1 MNMSKTLKL
10 EKISSRSLRIDVF
23 KSCEVLQISDVHY
36 DSVTCDR
43 ELLTKHLKEA
53 ERRNALVFING
64 DWFDLMQGKWDP
76 RGGYSGLRQ
85 EYKHSDYLDRVIQDS
100 AEYLGKFNLQYVFA
114 LGNHETNIIK
124 RMHTNPISALCLL
137 LRSKG
142 KECVEMGYDGYVLYK
157 FTDSISKDALSHMNY
172 LQYFHHG
179 SGGNAPRS
187 KGILSADIDQ
197 KDSPDADMITKGHD
211 HNKWSYPSVV
221 ERVDKHGAIKNKT
234 VWHLRTGSYQALPE
248 YGWAKEKKFGHPSL
262 GGWFV
267 TMTMGRKRVDGKHI
281 RMIEVKIES
290 AE

>member
-1 MNMSKTLKL
+1 
-10 EKISSRSLRIDVF
+10 
-23 KSCEVLQISDVHY
+23 
-36 DSVTCDR
+36 
-43 ELLTKHLKEA
+43 LLTKHLKEA

-100 AEYLGKFNLQYVFA
+100 ADYLSKFDLQYIFA

-124 RMHTNPISALCLL
+124 RMHTNPISAMCLL
-137 LRSKG
+137 LRSQG
-142 KECVEMGYDGYVLYK
+142 KECVEMGYDGYILYNMSDTHTAEMRVDK
-157 FTDSISKDALSHMNY
+157 TFV
-172 LQYFHHG
+172 QYFHHG

-197 KDSPDADMITKGHD
+197 KDSPDADLITKGHD
-211 HNKWSYPSVV
+211 HNKWSFPSVV
-221 ERVDKHGAIKNKT
+221 ERVNKFGTITNQT

-267 TMTMGRKRVDGKHI
+267 NLTLRRKNTETGKT
-281 RMIEVKIES
+281 RQIEVKIES